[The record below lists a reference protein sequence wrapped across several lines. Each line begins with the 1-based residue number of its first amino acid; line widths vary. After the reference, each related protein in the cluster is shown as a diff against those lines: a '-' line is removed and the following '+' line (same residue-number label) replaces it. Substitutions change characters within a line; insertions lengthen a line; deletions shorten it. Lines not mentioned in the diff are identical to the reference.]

1 MNTRNRFRI
10 TIALVIFACALFA
23 ISWAPTTRATRA
35 ISDDVPRRQVNA
47 TPPVT
52 LGEGQ
57 TFHVTYLN
65 LGRNPFEIIPC
76 VLDGDGAHLKMGTA
90 VRLAPGALSSFDV
103 SRAEA
108 GRRTEANVAVRAG
121 VHVSEE
127 NLRSLSVSGEV
138 VEDATGKSTIFVAG
152 LNAPPDAI
160 HPGRSNAVDLVRAT
174 SFLSPVGI
182 TFGQRLRI
190 TFVNVGGNP
199 FEIIPC
205 VLDGDGAH
213 LKTGE
218 ALMLLPG
225 ETRSFEMSRSEIVE
239 RTESRAEIYGG
250 VHVRNSDLKH
260 LMLTGEVIE
269 ESTGRSSL
277 FVPGARVGFDPQPD
291 PPVAFASAR
300 MEGQ

>member
-10 TIALVIFACALFA
+10 TIALVVFACAPFA
-23 ISWAPTTRATRA
+23 ISPTLTTRAARA
-35 ISDDVPRRQVNA
+35 MSHDAPRRQVNA

-65 LGRNPFEIIPC
+65 LGSNPFEIIPC
-76 VLDGDGAHLKMGTA
+76 VLDGDGAHLKMGPA

-108 GRRTEANVAVRAG
+108 GRRTEPNVTVRAG
-121 VHVSEE
+121 VHVDEE
-127 NLRSLSVSGEV
+127 NLKSLSVSGEV

-152 LNAPPDAI
+152 MNSPPAPIRA
-160 HPGRSNAVDLVRAT
+160 GRSNALDLIRAT

-182 TFGQRLRI
+182 TFGQKLRV
-190 TFVNVGGNP
+190 TFVNLGSNP

-213 LKTGE
+213 LKTGD
-218 ALMLLPG
+218 AFTLLPG
-225 ETRSFEMSRSEIVE
+225 ETRSFEMSRSEMVE
-239 RTESRAEIYGG
+239 RTESRMQIYGG

-277 FVPGARVGFDPQPD
+277 FVPGVRVGFDPQPD
-291 PPVAFASAR
+291 PPVAN
-300 MEGQ
+300 